1 MNIDM
6 VNLNIF
12 TIKSAEELLVKLK
25 EEKIENLYQNPEERF
40 WVYFRVNKFTE
51 EKFKF

>member
-12 TIKSAEELLVKLK
+12 TIKSAEEFVG
-25 EEKIENLYQNPEERF
+25 KIKRGKNI
-40 WVYFRVNKFTE
+40 KFISKSVRETLGL
-51 EKFKF
+51 F